1 MPDDVGG
8 RDGGGG
14 DGGGD
19 GDNGG
24 GDGEGVHGRGVN
36 GLLSSQARSGH
47 EARHQCSARK
57 MKRLAHKASSLCSD
71 DSEKYAATT
80 ARHLR
85 EKQRKDAKSDMSVPW
100 NDDGHAGLRVAIH
113 LGYDEFMTDRERTSL
128 ATQVCH
134 AYAIALRRRA
144 HEGFTTMRIALTG
157 CASATQTL
165 KHIDKD
171 GGAQRWPVERLER
184 HFAEALPAL
193 CGMATRVVVLSPDA
207 DEVLETV
214 EADTV
219 YVVGGLCDYSRCV
232 KHTLESARASGV
244 QARRLPLRET
254 FDHRLSVEILTV
266 EQAVAALHSAFSNG
280 GNWGEALAESVP
292 ARKLKEVAVNKTVT

>member
-1 MPDDVGG
+1 
-8 RDGGGG
+8 
-14 DGGGD
+14 
-19 GDNGG
+19 
-24 GDGEGVHGRGVN
+24 
-36 GLLSSQARSGH
+36 
-47 EARHQCSARK
+47 
-57 MKRLAHKASSLCSD
+57 
-71 DSEKYAATT
+71 
-80 ARHLR
+80 
-85 EKQRKDAKSDMSVPW
+85 
-100 NDDGHAGLRVAIH
+100 
-113 LGYDEFMTDRERTSL
+113 
-128 ATQVCH
+128 
-134 AYAIALRRRA
+134 
-144 HEGFTTMRIALTG
+144 
-157 CASATQTL
+157 
-165 KHIDKD
+165 
-171 GGAQRWPVERLER
+171 
-184 HFAEALPAL
+184 
-193 CGMATRVVVLSPDA
+193 MATRVVVLSPDA